1 MPFAYESASAAS
13 IPVIRLS
20 LDARSAFLRRTYTHL
35 FLAVAGFVAFELFLF
50 NAGLALP
57 IARGM
62 LSVPWLLIL
71 GGFMV
76 AGWLARSVAAS
87 AAAPALQYA
96 ALGGYVVAQG
106 LIFVPVLV
114 IAHLRMPG
122 VLPAAALTTLIAFA
136 ALTAVVFVTRKD
148 FSFMRGILTWGG
160 ILALVL
166 IVAAALFGFEL
177 GVFFSVAM
185 VAFAGA
191 AILYDTSNVL
201 HHYPEDRAVGAAL
214 ELFASV
220 ALLFWYILR
229 LFMGRS
235 RPDASRPLP
244 TANYQRPAGEAWPF
258 GSWRLE
264 FGSYPYGIR
273 PAVAGADPRVARAAR
288 DRAEIPHPAFAP
300 GRSIR

>member
-1 MPFAYESASAAS
+1 MPFASESTFPSS
-13 IPVIRLS
+13 VPVIRLS
-20 LDARSAFLRRTYTHL
+20 QDARSAFLRRTYTHL

-50 NAGLALP
+50 NAGLAFP

-106 LIFVPVLV
+106 LIFLPVLV
-114 IAHLRMPG
+114 IASLRMPG
-122 VLPAAALTTLIAFA
+122 VLPAAALTTVVAFG

-148 FSFMRGILTWGG
+148 FSFMRSILTWGG
-160 ILALVL
+160 IVALVL
-166 IVAAALFGFEL
+166 IVASALVGFDL

-185 VAFAGA
+185 IAFAGA

-201 HHYPEDRAVGAAL
+201 HHYPEDRHVGAAL

-229 LFMGRS
+229 LFMGR
-235 RPDASRPLP
+235 R
-244 TANYQRPAGEAWPF
+244 
-258 GSWRLE
+258 
-264 FGSYPYGIR
+264 
-273 PAVAGADPRVARAAR
+273 
-288 DRAEIPHPAFAP
+288 
-300 GRSIR
+300 

>member
-1 MPFAYESASAAS
+1 MPFPSESTFPSS

-20 LDARSAFLRRTYTHL
+20 QDARSAFLRRTYTHL
-35 FLAVAGFVAFELFLF
+35 FFAVAGFVAFELFLF

-87 AAAPALQYA
+87 AASPALQYA

-122 VLPAAALTTLIAFA
+122 VLPAAALTTVIAFA

-166 IVAAALFGFEL
+166 IVAAAIFGFEL

-201 HHYPEDRAVGAAL
+201 HHYPEHRAVGAAL

-229 LFMGRS
+229 LFMS
-235 RPDASRPLP
+235 RR
-244 TANYQRPAGEAWPF
+244 
-258 GSWRLE
+258 
-264 FGSYPYGIR
+264 
-273 PAVAGADPRVARAAR
+273 
-288 DRAEIPHPAFAP
+288 
-300 GRSIR
+300 

>member
-1 MPFAYESASAAS
+1 MSFATFEHAGPMT
-13 IPVIRLS
+13 PVIRLS
-20 LDARSAFLRRTYTHL
+20 QDARTAFLRRTYTHL
-35 FLAVAGFVAFELFLF
+35 LLAVAGFVAFEVFLF

-71 GGFMV
+71 GAFML

-106 LIFVPVLV
+106 LIFVPVLA

-122 VLPAAALTTLIAFA
+122 VLPAAALTTVVAFT

-160 ILALVL
+160 IVALVL
-166 IVAAALFGFEL
+166 VVAAALFGFEL

-201 HHYPEDRAVGAAL
+201 HHYSADRHVGAAL

-229 LFMGRS
+229 LFMS
-235 RPDASRPLP
+235 RR
-244 TANYQRPAGEAWPF
+244 
-258 GSWRLE
+258 
-264 FGSYPYGIR
+264 
-273 PAVAGADPRVARAAR
+273 
-288 DRAEIPHPAFAP
+288 
-300 GRSIR
+300 

>member
-1 MPFAYESASAAS
+1 MLDPVPPAAFLETSMPFATQTATL
-13 IPVIRLS
+13 PVIRLS
-20 LDARSAFLRRTYTHL
+20 VDARSAFLRRTYTHL

-50 NAGLALP
+50 NAGLAFP

-71 GGFMV
+71 GAFMV

-96 ALGGYVVAQG
+96 ALGGYVVAQA
-106 LIFVPVLV
+106 LLFLPVLV
-114 IAHLRMPG
+114 IASLRMPG
-122 VLPAAALTTLIAFA
+122 VLPAAALTTVIAFA
-136 ALTAVVFVTRKD
+136 ALTAVVFVTRQD
-148 FSFMRGILTWGG
+148 FSFMRGILMWGG

-229 LFMGRS
+229 LFMS
-235 RPDASRPLP
+235 RR
-244 TANYQRPAGEAWPF
+244 
-258 GSWRLE
+258 
-264 FGSYPYGIR
+264 
-273 PAVAGADPRVARAAR
+273 
-288 DRAEIPHPAFAP
+288 
-300 GRSIR
+300 

>member
-1 MPFAYESASAAS
+1 MPFATQTATM
-13 IPVIRLS
+13 PVILLS
-20 LDARSAFLRRTYTHL
+20 QDARSAFLRRTYTHL

-57 IARGM
+57 IARSM

-71 GGFMV
+71 GAFMV

-87 AAAPALQYA
+87 AASPALQYA
-96 ALGGYVVAQG
+96 ALGGYVIAQAF
-106 LIFVPVLV
+106 IFVPVLV
-114 IAHLRMPG
+114 IAQLRMPG
-122 VLPAAALTTLIAFA
+122 VLPAAALTTIVAFA
-136 ALTAVVFVTRKD
+136 ALTAVVFVTRKV

-166 IVAAALFGFEL
+166 IVAAAIFGFEL

-201 HHYPEDRAVGAAL
+201 HHYPENRSVGAAL

-229 LFMGRS
+229 LFMS
-235 RPDASRPLP
+235 RK
-244 TANYQRPAGEAWPF
+244 
-258 GSWRLE
+258 
-264 FGSYPYGIR
+264 
-273 PAVAGADPRVARAAR
+273 
-288 DRAEIPHPAFAP
+288 
-300 GRSIR
+300 

>member
-1 MPFAYESASAAS
+1 MLEAVPRCFLETPMPFATQTATM
-13 IPVIRLS
+13 PVILLS
-20 LDARSAFLRRTYTHL
+20 QDARSAFLRRTYTHL

-50 NAGLALP
+50 NAGLAFP

-96 ALGGYVVAQG
+96 ALAGYVVAQG
-106 LIFVPVLV
+106 LIFLPVLV
-114 IAHLRMPG
+114 IASLRMPG
-122 VLPAAALTTLIAFA
+122 VLPAAALTTIVAFA

-166 IVAAALFGFEL
+166 IVAATLFGFEL

-201 HHYPEDRAVGAAL
+201 HHYPENRSVGAAL

-229 LFMGRS
+229 LFMS
-235 RPDASRPLP
+235 RR
-244 TANYQRPAGEAWPF
+244 
-258 GSWRLE
+258 
-264 FGSYPYGIR
+264 
-273 PAVAGADPRVARAAR
+273 
-288 DRAEIPHPAFAP
+288 
-300 GRSIR
+300 

>member
-35 FLAVAGFVAFELFLF
+35 FLAVAGFVGFELFLF

-71 GGFMV
+71 GAFMV

-87 AAAPALQYA
+87 AASPPLQYA

-122 VLPAAALTTLIAFA
+122 VLPAAALTTLVAFA
-136 ALTAVVFVTRKD
+136 ALTA
-148 FSFMRGILTWGG
+148 RGLRHPPG
-160 ILALVL
+160 LLVH
-166 IVAAALFGFEL
+166 ARHP
-177 GVFFSVAM
+177 
-185 VAFAGA
+185 
-191 AILYDTSNVL
+191 D
-201 HHYPEDRAVGAAL
+201 VG
-214 ELFASV
+214 
-220 ALLFWYILR
+220 R
-229 LFMGRS
+229 HPG
-235 RPDASRPLP
+235 
-244 TANYQRPAGEAWPF
+244 
-258 GSWRLE
+258 
-264 FGSYPYGIR
+264 
-273 PAVAGADPRVARAAR
+273 AGADRRRGDLRLRAGRVLLGGDGRLRRRRDPLRHVERPAPLPRGSAPSARPSSCSR
-288 DRAEIPHPAFAP
+288 RWRCCS
-300 GRSIR
+300 GTSCGCS

>member
-1 MPFAYESASAAS
+1 MPFDMSTTAGHA
-13 IPVIRLS
+13 PVILLS
-20 LDARSAFLRRTYTHL
+20 QDARAAFLRRTYAHL
-35 FLAVAGFVAFELFLF
+35 LMAVLGFVAFEYLLFS
-50 NAGLALP
+50 AGLALP

-106 LIFVPVLV
+106 LIFVPALV
-114 IAHLRMPG
+114 IAQLRMPG
-122 VLPAAALTTLIAFA
+122 VLPAAAMTTVVAFA

-148 FSFMRGILTWGG
+148 FSFMRSILMWGG

-166 IVAAALFGFEL
+166 IGASALFGFDL
-177 GVFFSVAM
+177 GVLFSVGMIAL
-185 VAFAGA
+185 AGGS
-191 AILYDTSNVL
+191 ILYDTSNVL
-201 HHYPEDRAVGAAL
+201 HHYPENKHVGAAL

-229 LFMGRS
+229 LFMS
-235 RPDASRPLP
+235 RK
-244 TANYQRPAGEAWPF
+244 
-258 GSWRLE
+258 
-264 FGSYPYGIR
+264 
-273 PAVAGADPRVARAAR
+273 
-288 DRAEIPHPAFAP
+288 
-300 GRSIR
+300 

>member
-1 MPFAYESASAAS
+1 MPFAYESGSAAS

-20 LDARSAFLRRTYTHL
+20 QDARSAFLRRTYTHL

-71 GGFMV
+71 GAFMV

-87 AAAPALQYA
+87 AATPALQYA

-122 VLPAAALTTLIAFA
+122 VLPAAALTTIVAFA

-201 HHYPEDRAVGAAL
+201 HHYPEAGRRRGARAVRVGGVAVL
-214 ELFASV
+214 VHPASV
-220 ALLFWYILR
+220 HEPQVPDTAAHGGRQQHRLLR
-229 LFMGRS
+229 PRPRRS
-235 RPDASRPLP
+235 
-244 TANYQRPAGEAWPF
+244 PA
-258 GSWRLE
+258 R
-264 FGSYPYGIR
+264 
-273 PAVAGADPRVARAAR
+273 DPRTPESVKWFPEVVLSSQRY
-288 DRAEIPHPAFAP
+288 
-300 GRSIR
+300 G